1 MSRFTRRLAAVA
13 AVAFGVRVAYVLAL
27 GRDIKFGLD
36 AVWYELVSATIASG
50 DGFVDPGR
58 FFGRGVS
65 VPTAFRPP
73 LYPGFLAVVNKT
85 VGHTSLTFQLVGCV
99 TGAVTVVLLGYLGRR
114 VGGPVVGLCAACLA
128 AVYPVLI
135 AIDASIMSETIY
147 VPLVTASVLAVYRA
161 LERPTLLHWAVVG
174 ALVGG
179 SVLAR
184 GDGILLVPLL
194 IAPAGLLARG
204 LAPTRRLLL
213 TGTALLAVAL
223 VVGPWVLRNEAR
235 LGRPTLATLDVATA
249 IAGANCPSTYYGPRI
264 GSWEHACTVRPNE
277 DELDE
282 LALTDTL
289 QQDGID
295 YALDHELRM
304 PIVAAVRVLRLWGLY
319 DPVGE
324 SRRET
329 VESRIFG
336 WQVFAWFVYVPLALL
351 TVYGFVLLVRRR
363 TQVLPLV
370 AVLVAVTLTGVLV
383 YGKPRFRASA
393 EPVLLVAASV
403 AIVHVAGV
411 ARARGRSG
419 AERRTPAP
427 VTRVS
432 AAGSAHRSP
441 PA

>member
-1 MSRFTRRLAAVA
+1 MSRFARRLAAVA

-50 DGFVDPGR
+50 DGFVDPGL
-58 FFGRGVS
+58 FFGRGVA

-99 TGAVTVVLLGYLGRR
+99 TGALTVMLVGHLGRR
-114 VGGPVVGLCAACLA
+114 VGGPAVGLCAACLA

-161 LERPTLLHWAVVG
+161 LERPTVLRWVVVG
-174 ALVGG
+174 ALIGL

-194 IAPAGLLARG
+194 IAPVGLLARG
-204 LAPTRRLLL
+204 VAPTRRLLL
-213 TGTALLAVAL
+213 TGVSLLAAAL
-223 VVGPWVLRNEAR
+223 VIAPWVVRNEAR

-249 IAGANCPSTYYGPRI
+249 IAGANCPATYYGRRI
-264 GSWEHACTVRPNE
+264 GSWEHGCTVRPNE

-282 LALTDTL
+282 LALTDEL

-295 YALDHELRM
+295 YALGHERRM
-304 PIVAAVRVLRLWGLY
+304 PLVAAVRALRLWGLY

-329 VESRIFG
+329 VESRIFS
-336 WQVFAWFVYVPLALL
+336 WQVFAWFAYAPLALL

-363 TQVLPLV
+363 FPVLPLV
-370 AVLVAVTLTGVLV
+370 AVLVAVTLTAVLV

-403 AIVHVAGV
+403 AIIHLGGIARTR
-411 ARARGRSG
+411 ARAGP
-419 AERRTPAP
+419 ERTTPAP
-427 VTRVS
+427 VTHVS
-432 AAGSAHRSP
+432 ATGSARR
-441 PA
+441 